1 VPGDG
6 GSDRVGNRHVRRV
19 LADGPRHC
27 RFGQPGHV
35 VETGG
40 GERSRRR
47 GAHEKSRRRRGGF

>member
-1 VPGDG
+1 VRGDG
-6 GSDRVGNRHVRRV
+6 GPDRVGNRHVRQV
-19 LADGPRHC
+19 PADRAGHFRL
-27 RFGQPGHV
+27 GQPGH

>member
-1 VPGDG
+1 VRGDG
-6 GSDRVGNRHVRRV
+6 GPDRVGNRHVRRV
-19 LADGPRHC
+19 LADGPRRC
-27 RFGQPGHV
+27 RFGQPGH